1 MAFSVYSLADT
12 YTTINNPD
20 VGKMVL
26 SDCGAGR
33 ITWSYAGEM
42 SNNTTS
48 ATGYTV
54 INRLV
59 SKSGQISIEV
69 PVNSD
74 ADLFLRKWIAY
85 LKAKSTPT
93 KRYGLTSLIVKDSAT
108 GRTNSF
114 SGVVPQK
121 EPDENYDAV
130 AGNRQY
136 NLLFAEL
143 VQA

>member
-1 MAFSVYSLADT
+1 MAFTVYSLADT
-12 YTTINNPD
+12 YTTISNPD

-26 SDCGAGR
+26 SDAGAGR
-33 ITWSYAGEM
+33 ISWSYAGEM
-42 SNNTTS
+42 SSNTTS

-59 SKSGQISIEV
+59 AKNGSISIEV
-69 PVNSD
+69 PVNSE
-74 ADLFLRKWIAY
+74 ADLFMRKWIKY

-93 KRYGLTSLIVKDSAT
+93 NRYGLTTLVVKDSAQ

-136 NLLFAEL
+136 NLLFADL
-143 VQA
+143 VN

>member
-26 SDCGAGR
+26 SDGGAGR
-33 ITWSYAGEM
+33 ITWSYGGEM

-59 SKSGQISIEV
+59 AKNGQIGIEV
-69 PVNSD
+69 PVNSE
-74 ADLFLRKWIAY
+74 ADLFLRKWIKY
-85 LKAKSTPT
+85 LKARTTPT
-93 KRYGLTSLIVKDSAT
+93 SRYGLTTLVVKDSAM

-136 NLLFAEL
+136 NLLFADM
-143 VQA
+143 VSA

>member
-26 SDCGAGR
+26 SDVGAGR
-33 ITWSYAGEM
+33 ISWAYAGDLS
-42 SNNTTS
+42 SNTVT

-54 INRLV
+54 INRLIAKNG
-59 SKSGQISIEV
+59 SINIEV

-74 ADLFLRKWIAY
+74 ADLFLRKWIKY
-85 LKAKSTPT
+85 LSSKSTPT
-93 KRYGLTSLIVKDSAT
+93 SRYGLTTLVVKDSAQN
-108 GRTNSF
+108 RTNSF

-121 EPDENYDAV
+121 RPDENYDAV
-130 AGNRQY
+130 SGNRTY
-136 NLLFAEL
+136 SLLFADMVE
-143 VQA
+143 A

>member
-1 MAFSVYSLADT
+1 MAFTVYSLADT

-26 SDCGAGR
+26 SDAGAGR

-54 INRLV
+54 INRLIAKNG
-59 SKSGQISIEV
+59 SISIEV
-69 PVNSD
+69 PVNSE
-74 ADLFLRKWIAY
+74 ADLFMRKWIAY
-85 LKAKSTPT
+85 LKSKSTPT
-93 KRYGLTSLIVKDSAT
+93 RRYGLTTLVVKDSAM

-121 EPDENYDAV
+121 EPDENYDAI

-136 NLLFAEL
+136 NLLFADL
-143 VQA
+143 VSA

>member
-1 MAFSVYSLADT
+1 MGFSTYSLKDT
-12 YTTINNPD
+12 YTTMNNPD

-26 SDCGAGR
+26 SDFGAGR
-33 ITWSYAGEM
+33 ISWSFAGEM

-48 ATGYTV
+48 ATGYVV

-59 SKSGQISIEV
+59 SKNGQISLEV
-69 PVNSD
+69 PANSE

-85 LKAKSTPT
+85 LDAKSTPT
-93 KRYGLTSLIVKDSAT
+93 KKYGLTTLVVKDSAMS
-108 GRTNSF
+108 RTHSF

-121 EPDENYDAV
+121 KPDENYDAV

-136 NLLFAEL
+136 NLLYAEL
-143 VQA
+143 VTA